1 MRSQRGCFK
10 DIPVQEHR
18 FESARQMLEF
28 LNPLD
33 TERWPPGQ
41 TIFRGQPGSDL
52 DLLPAIHR
60 LGGPVTA
67 PRFYGDIDISRKQ
80 QVDFEKLVLIS
91 FLEACDHSGL
101 SVPGDSLEVRA
112 RMTNVDSLED
122 AERSWPNKDLH
133 EILAFAQHH
142 GVPTCLLDWTRS
154 PYVSAYFAASSALG
168 ALKDTDKKLDGY
180 LAVWALSTRATGF
193 DILQAPGGTSP
204 YLAAQSGLFT
214 VSRIHGPGSSI
225 FMPVPLDSDDSVKP
239 GPDDS
244 SHLQLLTLPRS
255 EAADLLEGCARMGVT
270 GSKLFPGYEGIAKS
284 VRDWAN
290 IHHRGS
296 SLVEDSIRYLLS

>member
-1 MRSQRGCFK
+1 
-10 DIPVQEHR
+10 
-18 FESARQMLEF
+18 MLEF

-41 TIFRGQPGSDL
+41 TIFRGQPECSQQ
-52 DLLPAIHR
+52 LLPSIHR

-67 PRFYGDIDISRKQ
+67 PRFYGDIDISRNQ
-80 QVDFEKLVLIS
+80 QVNFEKLVLNA

-101 SVPGDSLEVRA
+101 SVPGDSLAVRA
-112 RMTNVDSLED
+112 RAINLDSLVD
-122 AERSWPNKDLH
+122 GNASWPTNDLH

-142 GVPTCLLDWTRS
+142 GVPTCLLDWTRN
-154 PYVSAYFAASSALG
+154 PYISAYFAASSALG

-193 DILQAPGGTSP
+193 DIIQPPGGTSP

-214 VSRIHGPGSSI
+214 VSRIYGPGDSI
-225 FMPVPLDSDDSVKP
+225 FLPLPLNQDKSIEP